1 MLNRLTLKNFKFNYN
16 KILFSNYS
24 KKIYNQNETDPV
36 LLESI
41 QNHSNLYIG
50 GYSHHDNPN
59 ILLKSLVNI
68 KRNNLT
74 IITNASI
81 KKNIHLRNLLQING
95 KVNKFIT
102 SLAENKTNFLNQ
114 NQIQLELISN
124 REFLSRF
131 CYTDLFQK
139 QIKHGIS
146 LIKSPYS
153 DVQGNLQWPFDQPQY
168 YNEKFAKHSFNTIA
182 ECNELVENRIDLK
195 ILPNFYVNKVVVND
209 ENSNDDS
216 YPFMVPDDEPNQDLC
231 LINDAKIQ
239 VVIKRVIHE
248 FYNDP
253 TVYIT
258 GTLAYLFEK
267 FYMPRHLNINL
278 LNSYIDKH
286 WPFNVEWLNC
296 ASNIDLCV
304 IEASK
309 VNVFGEVSFD
319 ESLYDLSQQQ
329 VDVANNSKG
338 RLVVVI
344 RELKHD
350 SIVNERFREKI
361 ILKKADLVISD
372 KAVFEIDKFNN
383 QIQLIEYNEEFSEL
397 NEIMDCEF
405 KINSKLVKPMIK
417 SI

>member
-1 MLNRLTLKNFKFNYN
+1 
-16 KILFSNYS
+16 
-24 KKIYNQNETDPV
+24 
-36 LLESI
+36 
-41 QNHSNLYIG
+41 
-50 GYSHHDNPN
+50 
-59 ILLKSLVNI
+59 
-68 KRNNLT
+68 
-74 IITNASI
+74 
-81 KKNIHLRNLLQING
+81 
-95 KVNKFIT
+95 
-102 SLAENKTNFLNQ
+102 
-114 NQIQLELISN
+114 
-124 REFLSRF
+124 
-131 CYTDLFQK
+131 
-139 QIKHGIS
+139 
-146 LIKSPYS
+146 
-153 DVQGNLQWPFDQPQY
+153 
-168 YNEKFAKHSFNTIA
+168 
-182 ECNELVENRIDLK
+182 
-195 ILPNFYVNKVVVND
+195 
-209 ENSNDDS
+209 
-216 YPFMVPDDEPNQDLC
+216 
-231 LINDAKIQ
+231 
-239 VVIKRVIHE
+239 
-248 FYNDP
+248 
-253 TVYIT
+253 
-258 GTLAYLFEK
+258 
-267 FYMPRHLNINL
+267 
-278 LNSYIDKH
+278 
-286 WPFNVEWLNC
+286 LNC